1 MDTEPKPEEKS
12 VEKTEVDTPATGQP
26 KKKSPARRLLK
37 GLLWFIGG
45 LLALVIV
52 ALLTL
57 PLWIN
62 PVGTSLAGAIVPSF
76 TGTAFNLERLNL
88 NPYTGKLLVSGVRL
102 ANPDG
107 YAETNAFTLGSLSVD
122 VEVSSLLSD
131 TIHVRDVT
139 VDAPFASYVLDA
151 QGSNNIE
158 RILAAV
164 NEKLGPKKEKKEK
177 SETKVVVDKLTV
189 KNVRAVIG
197 AGAFELTSLVVTD
210 FGTTNA
216 LVKLEDMKLVN
227 PDGFPEPN
235 AFSLKALSIGV
246 ETADLKKKPIVFH
259 DIIVDS
265 TYAGLVYNDAGES
278 NLDVILKPFKGAE
291 EKDEK
296 KDEKKDEVAS
306 DEKKDEKE
314 DDTPHVMIDKLDI
327 SGTKLQYRKL
337 MVPIPLPTFNDIGKD
352 SKDGATV
359 KEVANQVMEKA
370 KGAMGGLGDLAGML
384 GSGATNLLGNAQDL
398 IAAGATNVLGNAK
411 DIVGGGVSNVLG
423 GASNLLGGASSAISG
438 GTSNVL
444 SGAKGL
450 LGSVLP
456 GGDDKKEDDK
466 KGDDKKKED
475 NEPGILDKTTE
486 GAKGLLNKVNP
497 LK

>member
-1 MDTEPKPEEKS
+1 MDTEQKPEEKP
-12 VEKTEVDTPATGQP
+12 VENTEADTPAAEQK
-26 KKKSPARRLLK
+26 KKKSRRLLK

-45 LLALVIV
+45 LLAFVVV

-62 PVGTSLAGAIVPSF
+62 PIGTSLAGAIVPSF
-76 TGTAFNLERLNL
+76 TGTAFNLERINL

-102 ANPDG
+102 ANPEG

-164 NEKLGPKKEKKEK
+164 NEKLGPKKEKKDE

-189 KNVRAVIG
+189 KNVRAVVG
-197 AGAFELTSLVVTD
+197 AGAFELASLVVTD

-216 LVKLEDMKLVN
+216 LVKLEEMKFVN

-235 AFSLKALSIGV
+235 AFSLKSLSIGV

-278 NLDVILKPFKGAE
+278 NLDVILKLFKRDE

-296 KDEKKDEVAS
+296 KEEVAS

-337 MVPIPLPTFNDIGKD
+337 TVPIPLPTFNDIGKD

-370 KGAMGGLGDLAGML
+370 KGAMTGLGDFAGML
-384 GSGATNLLGNAQDL
+384 GSGATNL
-398 IAAGATNVLGNAK
+398 LGNAK

-466 KGDDKKKED
+466 KADDKKGDDKKKDD
-475 NEPGILDKTTE
+475 NEPGLLDKTTE

-497 LK
+497 GNLLK

>member
-1 MDTEPKPEEKS
+1 MNTESNPEEKA
-12 VEKTEVDTPATGQP
+12 EKPESKTSASEQP
-26 KKKSPARRLLK
+26 RKKSFLRRALK
-37 GLLWFIGG
+37 WLLWFLGFV
-45 LLALVIV
+45 LLAV
-52 ALLTL
+52 LTL

-102 ANPDG
+102 ANPEG
-107 YAETNAFTLGSLSVD
+107 YAEKDAFTLGSLSVD

-177 SETKVVVDKLTV
+177 SETKVVVDKVTV

-197 AGAFELTSLVVTD
+197 TGAFELVSLVVTD

-216 LVKLEDMKLVN
+216 LVKLDDMKLVN

-235 AFSLKALSIGV
+235 AFSLKSLSIGV

-278 NLDVILKPFKGAE
+278 NFDVILKPFKGGE
-291 EKDEK
+291 EKAGK
-296 KDEKKDEVAS
+296 KDGAAS
-306 DEKKDEKE
+306 DEKKDGTE
-314 DDTPHVMIDKLDI
+314 DDTPRVAIDKLDI
-327 SGTKLQYRKL
+327 TGTKVQYRKVTL
-337 MVPIPLPTFNDIGKD
+337 PIPLPTFNDIGKD
-352 SKDGATV
+352 SKEGATL
-359 KEVANQVMEKA
+359 KEVADRVMDKA
-370 KGAMGGLGDLAGML
+370 KGAMGDLGNIL
-384 GSGATNLLGNAQDL
+384 GSFGNGATNLLGNATGIVASGLGGAKDL
-398 IAAGATNVLGNAK
+398 VSGGATNVLGSATNVLGDAK
-411 DIVGGGVSNVLG
+411 DLVSSGATNVLG
-423 GASNLLGGASSAISG
+423 GAKETLGNAVDATKGFVG
-438 GTSNVL
+438 GL
-444 SGAKGL
+444 
-450 LGSVLP
+450 LP
-456 GGDDKKEDDK
+456 GGDKKDDK
-466 KGDDKKKED
+466 KDDDKKKED
-475 NEPGILDKTTE
+475 SEPGLMDKATDKLK
-486 GAKGLLNKVNP
+486 AINP
-497 LK
+497 FGN

>member
-1 MDTEPKPEEKS
+1 MNTESKQEEKPES
-12 VEKTEVDTPATGQP
+12 KTSASEQP
-26 KKKSPARRLLK
+26 KKKSFLRRALK
-37 GLLWFIGG
+37 WLLWFLGFV
-45 LLALVIV
+45 LLAV
-52 ALLTL
+52 LTL

-164 NEKLGPKKEKKEK
+164 NEKLGPKKEKEDK

-189 KNVRAVIG
+189 KNVRAVVG
-197 AGAFELTSLVVTD
+197 AGAFELASVVVTD

-216 LVKLEDMKLVN
+216 LVKLEEMKLVN

-235 AFSLKALSIGV
+235 AFSLKSLSIGV

-278 NLDVILKPFKGAE
+278 NLDVILKPFKG
-291 EKDEK
+291 DEK
-296 KDEKKDEVAS
+296 KEEKKEEVAS

-327 SGTKLQYRKL
+327 SGTKLQYR
-337 MVPIPLPTFNDIGKD
+337 MVTLPIPLPTFNDIGKD

-370 KGAMGGLGDLAGML
+370 KGSMSGLGDLAGMF
-384 GSGATNLLGNAQDL
+384 GSGATNLLGNAKDV

-450 LGSVLP
+450 LGGVLP
-456 GGDDKKEDDK
+456 GGDDK
-466 KGDDKKKED
+466 KGDDKKKDD
-475 NEPGILDKTTE
+475 NEPGLLDKTTE